1 METGHQLPM
10 FRSLTEEIL
19 LFGAPKSLIVLN
31 TAVAAIFIL
40 SFHFFFILILNLA
53 LHILAVSLSKKDGQI
68 FDCLLMYIR
77 QKNYYGT

>member
-1 METGHQLPM
+1 MDTWQQLPM

-19 LFGAPKSLIVLN
+19 LVGAPKPLIVLN
-31 TAVAAIFIL
+31 TAVAAVFIL
-40 SFHFFFILILNLA
+40 TFHFFYILLLNLA
-53 LHILAVSLSKKDGQI
+53 VHMVAVSLSKKDGQF